1 MQYLKELMATKG
13 LTHIEA
19 IHHAERHMPN
29 YRLPTRVGDKALGA
43 VFGRGLST
51 TLQNPNIAVFSRY
64 HYGMV
69 KSMIETAKD
78 VAAIHKGK
86 AGIEEFKEGVDTTAA
101 IAVALS
107 VLYPLM
113 DLFAQRLLGEKDAKL
128 EVTPTGL
135 EATGTAKQRRA
146 GPYHLINAINEVSEG
161 SKDPQAVVSAVF
173 TFNPAL
179 QALGELAFDRKLY
192 SGQQVY
198 NPQSDP
204 DIVAKDIAQY
214 LIKLDPLTGQII
226 TASDDP
232 SGSDEGFK
240 TLAAKQADIQTK
252 SYIKE
257 MQQQKRIN
265 TLKKKGEKHSVKSR
279 LGLD

>member
-1 MQYLKELMATKG
+1 
-13 LTHIEA
+13 
-19 IHHAERHMPN
+19 
-29 YRLPTRVGDKALGA
+29 
-43 VFGRGLST
+43 
-51 TLQNPNIAVFSRY
+51 
-64 HYGMV
+64 MV

-86 AGIEEFKEGVDTTAA
+86 AGIEEFKEGIDTTAA

-113 DLFAQRLLGEKDAKL
+113 DLFAQRLTGEKNTELK
-128 EVTPTGL
+128 VTPTGL
-135 EATGTAKQRRA
+135 ETTGIAKQRRA
-146 GPYHLINAINEVSEG
+146 GPYHLINAISEVAEG
-161 SKDPQAVVSAVF
+161 SKDPQAVVSAIF

-226 TASDDP
+226 TANDDP
-232 SGSDEGFK
+232 SGSEEGFE

-252 SYIKE
+252 SPIKAMKQE
-257 MQQQKRIN
+257 KRIN
-265 TLKKKGEKHSVKSR
+265 TLDKKGQRHSAKSR